1 MSNLSLISSL
11 LLKQTTGNNEFL
23 FIGNNTPALKANNAA
38 EKYVCQHKL
47 LEYDTKLQ
55 FTWHTIILL
64 EHSTFIQ

>member
-55 FTWHTIILL
+55 FT
-64 EHSTFIQ
+64 